1 MRASS
6 IFAAILV
13 LLLAASAGLFPG
25 CGDDEP
31 TQPDPISG
39 QVPDFSVQDVN
50 PNSLTYSQAVSPRQ
64 HLGKVSA
71 WYFAH
76 AT

>member
-1 MRASS
+1 MRPSS
-6 IFAAILV
+6 IFAAV
-13 LLLAASAGLFPG
+13 FALLLAASAGVFPG

-31 TQPDPISG
+31 TQPDPVTG
-39 QVPDFSVQDVN
+39 QVPDFSLQDVN
-50 PNSLTYSQAVSPRQ
+50 PNSLTFSQAVSPRQ
-64 HLGKVSA
+64 QLGKISA